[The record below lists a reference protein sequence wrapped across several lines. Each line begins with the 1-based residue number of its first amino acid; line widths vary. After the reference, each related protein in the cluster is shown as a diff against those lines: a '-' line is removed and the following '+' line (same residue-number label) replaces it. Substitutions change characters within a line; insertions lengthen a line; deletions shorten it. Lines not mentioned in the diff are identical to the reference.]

1 MRTDMP
7 PHRLETREQEQIK
20 LVNDILKRMELYLTM
35 QIPEKTEEE
44 KKEIKKNLK
53 NVRNLLEKMKNKP
66 HENMIVITT
75 LLTKEERYVS
85 GLLGLKTIN
94 NVFPVDKISKQGVNE
109 SLENLIENLNIPLF
123 LSDNKQPTTPQKL
136 RTKLIGRVSK
146 VFRKKPTT
154 D

>member
-1 MRTDMP
+1 MP